1 MTLFLFS
8 VSVSFTVSP
17 HLVNSSCILARQL
30 WPSSN
35 HAQQLSPQTS
45 CINNVKSPV
54 ARQTTEK
61 RETFC
66 SFSNRRPAKP
76 PGKERGGDSGP
87 HVDCRGSSLK
97 TLWLVGVVK

>member
-1 MTLFLFS
+1 MKKVSALFKCLFS

-17 HLVNSSCILARQL
+17 HSVNSSCVLARQL

-35 HAQQLSPQTS
+35 HVQQPRPS
-45 CINNVKSPV
+45 
-54 ARQTTEK
+54 QTTEK

-66 SFSNRRPAKP
+66 SVSNRRPLKP
-76 PGKERGGDSGP
+76 PAKKRCDDGRP
-87 HVDCRGSSLK
+87 HVDSSGSSWK